1 MKKRFMILA
10 VAAVALMAS
19 CGDKKTAQNEASED
33 SISVADTTAATLDI
47 SAVAGSY
54 EGTLPAADCHH
65 YQCRQH
71 ISDAAGCHRP

>member
-19 CGDKKTAQNEASED
+19 CGDKKTAHNEASED
-33 SISVADTTAATLDI
+33 SISVADTTAPTLDI

-54 EGTLPAADCHH
+54 
-65 YQCRQH
+65 
-71 ISDAAGCHRP
+71 